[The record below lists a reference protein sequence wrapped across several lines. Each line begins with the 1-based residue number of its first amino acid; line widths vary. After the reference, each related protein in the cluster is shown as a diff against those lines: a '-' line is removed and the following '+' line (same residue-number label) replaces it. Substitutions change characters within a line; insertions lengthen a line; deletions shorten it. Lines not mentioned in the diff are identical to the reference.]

1 VWWFG
6 YGLVTGKM
14 NEQKKK
20 LNIFFSRNKLK
31 KNDGKINRRNCMVVK
46 VGALKPAEA
55 KAPATPPKEAE
66 EIINQ
71 IGDTPASI

>member
-1 VWWFG
+1 
-6 YGLVTGKM
+6 
-14 NEQKKK
+14 
-20 LNIFFSRNKLK
+20 
-31 KNDGKINRRNCMVVK
+31 MVVK

-66 EIINQ
+66 KIINQ

>member
-1 VWWFG
+1 
-6 YGLVTGKM
+6 
-14 NEQKKK
+14 
-20 LNIFFSRNKLK
+20 
-31 KNDGKINRRNCMVVK
+31 MVVK